1 MVLWP
6 LLLHTLYSLIYI
18 YIYIYEMTYVFFIF
32 FSHVLFLFY
41 LYTYVSF
48 CIQLVY
54 VSHLMP
60 WWIFLSVSDKVGC
73 KSIMPWSLF
82 LQSFQEFVVGLD
94 LCTFV
99 NYGIVVLD
107 FSYNC
112 FLWVLSWIAK
122 REIVRVIFYCNW
134 LILWQNALYL

>member
-1 MVLWP
+1 MYFIFSHYMYHGLV
-6 LLLHTLYSLIYI
+6 TTFVTYIVFFDIYI

-60 WWIFLSVSDKVGC
+60 
-73 KSIMPWSLF
+73 
-82 LQSFQEFVVGLD
+82 
-94 LCTFV
+94 
-99 NYGIVVLD
+99 
-107 FSYNC
+107 
-112 FLWVLSWIAK
+112 
-122 REIVRVIFYCNW
+122 
-134 LILWQNALYL
+134 